1 MSNVLRISD
10 FRGSQKPMEKPQPSG
25 QGLVFLHRKV
35 RELPFYK
42 TDSEAVHLWIHLI
55 MEVNSADGMV
65 TTEFGEYPVSRGQVI
80 TGRHTLSKDTGIAPD
95 RVKYLLNKFA
105 KMGMITTLANKKFTL
120 LTVTKYDD
128 YQQFFVPTE
137 CQQSANANPVTKLRT
152 SEVVPTECQ
161 QSANA
166 NPVTKLRTSEVVPTE
181 CQQSATNNILN
192 NISSTDVEESASAS
206 KKSEPKKPSLSCE
219 QVVDVYHQVL
229 PEAQGIRVL
238 TDKRRNLIRSF
249 WQKANKI
256 TRQLDGHSFTLADW
270 ESYLSYI
277 ASNCR
282 WMLENRPDQRTGKTW
297 RRKSLEYFLNV
308 DVYAK
313 TREGACDDL

>member
-1 MSNVLRISD
+1 
-10 FRGSQKPMEKPQPSG
+10 MEKPQPSG

-65 TTEFGEYPVSRGQVI
+65 TTELGEYPVSRGQVI

-137 CQQSANANPVTKLRT
+137 CQQSANANPVTTLRT
-152 SEVVPTECQ
+152 GEVVPTECQ
-161 QSANA
+161 
-166 NPVTKLRTSEVVPTE
+166 
-181 CQQSATNNILN
+181 
-192 NISSTDVEESASAS
+192 
-206 KKSEPKKPSLSCE
+206 
-219 QVVDVYHQVL
+219 
-229 PEAQGIRVL
+229 
-238 TDKRRNLIRSF
+238 
-249 WQKANKI
+249 
-256 TRQLDGHSFTLADW
+256 
-270 ESYLSYI
+270 
-277 ASNCR
+277 
-282 WMLENRPDQRTGKTW
+282 
-297 RRKSLEYFLNV
+297 
-308 DVYAK
+308 
-313 TREGACDDL
+313 

>member
-65 TTEFGEYPVSRGQVI
+65 TTELGEYPVSRGQVI

-137 CQQSANANPVTKLRT
+137 CQQSANANPVTTLRT
-152 SEVVPTECQ
+152 GEVVPTECQ
-161 QSANA
+161 Q
-166 NPVTKLRTSEVVPTE
+166 R
-181 CQQSATNNILN
+181 QTNLTLIH
-192 NISSTDVEESASAS
+192 I
-206 KKSEPKKPSLSCE
+206 SEPKSP
-219 QVVDVYHQVL
+219 
-229 PEAQGIRVL
+229 
-238 TDKRRNLIRSF
+238 
-249 WQKANKI
+249 
-256 TRQLDGHSFTLADW
+256 
-270 ESYLSYI
+270 
-277 ASNCR
+277 
-282 WMLENRPDQRTGKTW
+282 
-297 RRKSLEYFLNV
+297 
-308 DVYAK
+308 
-313 TREGACDDL
+313 

>member
-128 YQQFFVPTE
+128 YQQFLCQQNANKVPT
-137 CQQSANANPVTKLRT
+137 QTQ
-152 SEVVPTECQ
+152 
-161 QSANA
+161 
-166 NPVTKLRTSEVVPTE
+166 
-181 CQQSATNNILN
+181 
-192 NISSTDVEESASAS
+192 
-206 KKSEPKKPSLSCE
+206 
-219 QVVDVYHQVL
+219 
-229 PEAQGIRVL
+229 
-238 TDKRRNLIRSF
+238 
-249 WQKANKI
+249 
-256 TRQLDGHSFTLADW
+256 
-270 ESYLSYI
+270 
-277 ASNCR
+277 
-282 WMLENRPDQRTGKTW
+282 
-297 RRKSLEYFLNV
+297 
-308 DVYAK
+308 
-313 TREGACDDL
+313 